1 MKIKDIFIS
10 IALCA
15 SASLGAC
22 SGDAL
27 DEPQV
32 AEQPREYVYSLDLSL
47 NGEGESRAEKLETEG
62 AYLYLALRP
71 SWAEYVYVPSYAV
84 YTDGAW
90 TLHTKTALDD
100 NGLATIVYAG
110 ESVKTASF
118 ESVSLSS
125 ETPIYTCENV
135 DYVRTGAS
143 SVQIVA
149 TLKPQGTRMRFVVP
163 QTTTWDMLN
172 LACPSSTKLGSA
184 GGVSWGERSS
194 LYLYS
199 SGLLAQKY
207 FTVQPVDSVNMGFY
221 RKCNF
226 ANERFFKLKNSST
239 NTAYALWCGSGSKLE
254 NLFEPGTTA
263 TLNVADNAYVQDVKT
278 YTNSGLTISSFYSY
292 ETYNQIDYW
301 SSTTGYTVTFQYRI
315 NDYVEGNCEL
325 DVKCNS
331 VETYYQLAGEGVDVD
346 NEWHTVSLSFFNPA
360 VTTYY
365 LRFYHKNVKFEVGTV
380 SWSSF

>member
-22 SGDAL
+22 SGG

-32 AEQPREYVYSLDLSL
+32 AEQPREYVYSLDLTL
-47 NGEGESRAEKLETEG
+47 NGEGGSRAEKLEVEG
-62 AYLYLALRP
+62 AYLYFALRP
-71 SWAEYVYVPSYAV
+71 KFTSTAYLPGYAV

-90 TLHTKTALDD
+90 SLHTNAVLHSD
-100 NGLATIVYAG
+100 GLATIVYAG
-110 ESVKTASF
+110 ESVKSTSF
-118 ESVSLSS
+118 ASVSLNS
-125 ETPIYTCENV
+125 EAPIYVSENV
-135 DYVRTGAS
+135 EYVRTGAS

-163 QTTTWDMLN
+163 QTTTWDVLN
-172 LACPSSTKLGSA
+172 LACPSSINLGVA
-184 GGVSWGERSS
+184 GGVSWNERSS

-199 SGLLAQKY
+199 TGLLAQKY

-226 ANERFFKLKNSST
+226 ANERFFKLKNSSA

-254 NLFEPGTTA
+254 NLFEQGTTA

-278 YTNSGLTISSFYSY
+278 YTNTGFTISSFSTY
-292 ETYNQIDYW
+292 ETYRQIDYW
-301 SSTTGYTVTFQYRI
+301 TSTTGYTVTFQYRI
-315 NDYVEGNCEL
+315 NDYVEGNSIL
-325 DVKCNS
+325 DVKCLN
-331 VETYYQLAGEGVDVD
+331 VDTYYELAGDGVDVD
-346 NEWHTVSLSFFNPA
+346 NEWHTVTLSFFNPS

-365 LRFYHKNVKFEVGTV
+365 LRFYHMNVKFEVGTV